1 MMILLISLAGAT
13 CHGQRKHCC
22 ITGLE
27 ASSILRSGDLDLFYG
42 ISINSHWSVCAETS
56 IKLLDLKSLSS
67 ISEHMEDLMIEKR
80 KIPSPS
86 SDIIKAAV
94 SAQFWLKETFEGF
107 MISFGMETSASHNI
121 GVPISIGCMCGIGK
135 GVRLLVGYDA
145 EILSCILEGNISGK
159 GITFS
164 IGYEF

>member
-13 CHGQRKHCC
+13 CHGQKKHCC

-42 ISINSHWSVCAETS
+42 ISINTHWSVCAETS
-56 IKLLDLKSLSS
+56 LKLPELKSMSS
-67 ISEHMEDLMIEKR
+67 TSEHRDNLMIEQT
-80 KIPSPS
+80 KITSPS
-86 SDIIKAAV
+86 TDIIKATV
-94 SAQFWLKETFEGF
+94 SSQFWLKETFDGP

-121 GVPISIGCMCGIGK
+121 GFPLSIGCMCGIGK
-135 GVRLLVGYDA
+135 GIRLLIGYDA
-145 EILSCILEGNISGK
+145 EILSSIRDGKISGK
-159 GITFS
+159 GINFS